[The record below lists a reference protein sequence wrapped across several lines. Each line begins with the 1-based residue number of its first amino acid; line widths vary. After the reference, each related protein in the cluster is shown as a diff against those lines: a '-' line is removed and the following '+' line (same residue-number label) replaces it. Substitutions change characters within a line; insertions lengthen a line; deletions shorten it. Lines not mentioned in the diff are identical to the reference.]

1 MQANVDANAAPTE
14 WNLEALAT
22 KMQQY
27 CGLLTDLTAELL
39 EREAGGNYE
48 QLRLYLR
55 RRGVEAYWKKV
66 RRIAKF

>member
-1 MQANVDANAAPTE
+1 M
-14 WNLEALAT
+14 EALAT